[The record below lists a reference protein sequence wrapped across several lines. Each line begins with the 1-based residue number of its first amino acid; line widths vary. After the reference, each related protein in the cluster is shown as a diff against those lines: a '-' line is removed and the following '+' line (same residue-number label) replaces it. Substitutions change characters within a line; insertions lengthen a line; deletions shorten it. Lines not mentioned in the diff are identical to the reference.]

1 MSLAQGMLN
10 DHELMTL
17 ARHYGTKVYPLLTS
31 LIRLIQASLKQSN
44 YTEFGKLL
52 SAIKSYDK
60 HDEGFVSK
68 EKLRHVCHAVGLP
81 LSDQLVD
88 GAIMK

>member
-1 MSLAQGMLN
+1 MLN

-17 ARHYGTKVYPLLTS
+17 ARHYGAKVYPLLTS
-31 LIRLIQASLKQSN
+31 LIRLIQDSLRQSN
-44 YTEFGKLL
+44 YIEFDKLL
-52 SAIKSYDK
+52 SALRSCDK
-60 HDEGFVSK
+60 HEEGFISK
-68 EKLRHVCHAVGLP
+68 EKLRHVCRAVGLP